1 MGKQRGIILDRM
13 NHCAKVVYPVILASM
28 NPSPSADSR
37 PGLLFRITQWLFLL
51 GSRFTRGMTL
61 GVRGMVIDA
70 ENRIFLVRHSYVR
83 GWHMPG
89 GGVEA
94 GETLLEAL
102 AKELREEGNIVFTQ
116 EPRLIG
122 IYLNRVASKRDH
134 VAVYLLRD
142 FEQTAPRIP
151 DREIVETG
159 FFPLG
164 ALPPETTQATRR
176 RIAEALSGLL
186 VTQTW

>member
-1 MGKQRGIILDRM
+1 ME
-13 NHCAKVVYPVILASM
+13 S
-28 NPSPSADSR
+28 SPSSDSR
-37 PGLLFRITQWLFLL
+37 PGLVFRITQWLFLFV
-51 GSRFTRGMTL
+51 SRFTRGMTL

-134 VAVYLLRD
+134 VAVYLLRN
-142 FEQTAPRIP
+142 FEQTAPRGP
-151 DREIVETG
+151 DREIIETG
-159 FFPLG
+159 FFPLD
-164 ALPPETTQATRR
+164 ALPLETTQATRR
-176 RIAEALSGLL
+176 RIDEALSGVP

>member
-1 MGKQRGIILDRM
+1 MLARM
-13 NHCAKVVYPVILASM
+13 NYCAKPGRLVILSTM
-28 NPSPSADSR
+28 DLSPSTDSR
-37 PGLLFRITQWLFLL
+37 PSLLFRITQWLFLL
-51 GSRFTRGMTL
+51 VSRLTRGMTL

-122 IYLNRVASKRDH
+122 IYLNHVASKRDH

-142 FEQTAPRIP
+142 FEQTAPRVP

-159 FFPLG
+159 FFPLD
-164 ALPPETTQATRR
+164 ALPSDTTQATRR
-176 RIAEALSGLL
+176 RIAEALSG
-186 VTQTW
+186 VPITQTW

>member
-1 MGKQRGIILDRM
+1 MLTRM
-13 NHCAKVVYPVILASM
+13 NHCAKPGCPGNLAIM
-28 NPSPSADSR
+28 DTSPSTDSR
-37 PGLLFRITQWLFLL
+37 PGLLFRITQWLFLFA
-51 GSRFTRGMTL
+51 SRFTRGMTL

-102 AKELREEGNIVFTQ
+102 AKELREEGNIIFTQ
-116 EPRLIG
+116 EPRLVG
-122 IYLNRVASKRDH
+122 IYLNQVASKRDH

-142 FEQTAPRIP
+142 FEQTAARAP
-151 DREIVETG
+151 DREIIETG
-159 FFPLG
+159 FFPLD
-164 ALPPETTQATRR
+164 ALPPGTTQATRR
-176 RIAEALSGLL
+176 RIAEALSGVP

>member
-1 MGKQRGIILDRM
+1 LDQM
-13 NHCAKVVYPVILASM
+13 NLCAKPAWHVILAGM
-28 NPSPSADSR
+28 NSSSPADSR
-37 PGLLFRITQWLFLL
+37 PGLVFRITQWLFLL
-51 GSRFTRGMTL
+51 ISRFTRGMTL

-70 ENRIFLVRHSYVR
+70 DNRIFLVRHSYVR

-116 EPRLIG
+116 EPRLVG
-122 IYLNRVASKRDH
+122 IYLNRAASKRDH

-142 FEQTAPRIP
+142 FEQTAPRGP
-151 DREIVETG
+151 DREIIETG
-159 FFPLG
+159 FFPLHS
-164 ALPPETTQATRR
+164 LPPETTQATRR
-176 RIAEALSGLL
+176 RIAEMLEGMPVPA
-186 VTQTW
+186 TW

>member
-1 MGKQRGIILDRM
+1 MLVGM
-13 NHCAKVVYPVILASM
+13 NHCAKPDCPVILACMDTS
-28 NPSPSADSR
+28 SSTDSR
-37 PGLLFRITQWLFLL
+37 PGMLFRITQWSFLIL
-51 GSRFTRGMTL
+51 SRFTRGMTL
-61 GVRGMVIDA
+61 GVRGMVIDH

-89 GGVEA
+89 GGVEV

-142 FEQTAPRIP
+142 FEQTAPRGP

-159 FFPLG
+159 FFPLD
-164 ALPPETTQATRR
+164 ALPTETTQATRR
-176 RIAEALSGLL
+176 RIAEALSG
-186 VTQTW
+186 VPITQTW

>member
-1 MGKQRGIILDRM
+1 MLGQT
-13 NHCAKVVYPVILASM
+13 NHCAKPVCPVILTGM
-28 NPSPSADSR
+28 DPSPSPDSR
-37 PGLLFRITQWLFLL
+37 PTLLFRITQWLFLFI
-51 GSRFTRGMTL
+51 SRFTRGMTL

-102 AKELREEGNIVFTQ
+102 VKELREEGNIVFTQ

-122 IYLNRVASKRDH
+122 VYLNRVASQRDH

-142 FEQTAPRIP
+142 FEQTAPREP

-159 FFPLG
+159 FFPLD

-176 RIAEALSGLL
+176 RIAEVLSGVP

>member
-1 MGKQRGIILDRM
+1 MPDQM
-13 NHCAKVVYPVILASM
+13 NRCAKPVCPVILAAM
-28 NPSPSADSR
+28 DTSPPVDSR
-37 PGLLFRITQWLFLL
+37 PGLMFRISQWLFLL
-51 GSRFTRGMTL
+51 VSRFTRGMTL
-61 GVRGMVIDA
+61 GVRGMVIDP

-94 GETLLEAL
+94 GETMLEAL

-116 EPRLIG
+116 EPRLLG
-122 IYLNRVASKRDH
+122 IYLNQAASKRDH
-134 VAVYLLRD
+134 VAVYLLRA
-142 FEQTAPRIP
+142 FEQTAPRLP

-159 FFPLG
+159 FFPLD
-164 ALPPETTQATRR
+164 ALPPDTTQATRR
-176 RIAEALSGLL
+176 RIAEALSGVP

>member
-1 MGKQRGIILDRM
+1 LLRKTGLPAILMVMD
-13 NHCAKVVYPVILASM
+13 
-28 NPSPSADSR
+28 PSSYADSR
-37 PGLLFRITQWLFLL
+37 PGLLFRIAQWLFLL
-51 GSRFTRGMTL
+51 ISRFTRGMTL
-61 GVRGMVIDA
+61 GVRGMVIDR

-89 GGVEA
+89 GGVDA

-122 IYLNRVASKRDH
+122 VYLNRVASKRDH

-142 FEQTAPRIP
+142 FEQTAPREP

-159 FFPLG
+159 FFPLD

-176 RIAEALSGLL
+176 RIAEALSG
-186 VTQTW
+186 VPAAQTW